1 MITVYCGPM
10 FAGKTKS
17 LIDCSYAQ
25 HQKNFPA
32 AFKPASDTRDAP
44 DEIRAHNGLTCG
56 ASSVATAGDILN
68 LIPKGCEAVIIDE
81 GQFFGSA
88 LIPVVQ
94 RLSDA
99 GLDVYIACLDMDS
112 NRLPF
117 GAVGDLLAIADYV
130 HKLKASC
137 AVCRVAAPYT
147 LRTASNADRNF
158 IGGAESYSP
167 RCLKHWME
175 GQNGSR

>member
-10 FAGKTKS
+10 FAGKTEAIINCVQKRVQGI
-17 LIDCSYAQ
+17 LNPDYAI
-25 HQKNFPA
+25 

-44 DEIRAHNGLTCG
+44 DVIRDHNGISWP
-56 ASSVATAGDILN
+56 AQSVATAGDILN
-68 LIPKGCEAVIIDE
+68 LVPKGCQVVVIDE
-81 GQFFGSA
+81 GQFFGAA

-94 RLSDA
+94 KLSDD

-130 HKLKASC
+130 HKLKAPC
-137 AVCRVAAPYT
+137 AVCREAAPYT
-147 LRTASNADRNF
+147 LRTVANANRNF

-167 RCLKHWME
+167 RCLKHWLPK
-175 GQNGSR
+175 